1 MSKMQ
6 HIDEASLSGLPSR
19 IAYLPSFLE
28 VTSADS
34 EMLMAAK
41 PLIAPLVPTVLDAVY
56 TKLLFYCITA
66 KAFVPRN
73 SNYEGETPKEAS
85 ELSLDHPQ
93 IMYKKD
99 FLTVRKKSNIYRQG
113 PTMHSELSRK
123 THDNVQSLTH
133 QPILDI
139 PR

>member
-93 IMYKKD
+93 IM
-99 FLTVRKKSNIYRQG
+99 QG

>member
-93 IMYKKD
+93 I
-99 FLTVRKKSNIYRQG
+99 RQG